1 MAGVFY
7 AVIFGLVLSLFT
19 LFFELAWASR
29 KDKNPNQVEH
39 LCFSHLVIYVIYLCH
54 MLRSNS
60 NFYCIYIICIVFIT
74 TESVS
79 VK

>member
-19 LFFELAWASR
+19 LFCELAWASR
-29 KDKNPNQVEH
+29 KDKNHNQVDH
-39 LCFSHLVIYVIYLCH
+39 LYFSHLVIYVINLSH
-54 MLRSNS
+54 ILWSNS
-60 NFYCIYIICIVFIT
+60 NFYCIYVICIVFIT
-74 TESVS
+74 TESVA